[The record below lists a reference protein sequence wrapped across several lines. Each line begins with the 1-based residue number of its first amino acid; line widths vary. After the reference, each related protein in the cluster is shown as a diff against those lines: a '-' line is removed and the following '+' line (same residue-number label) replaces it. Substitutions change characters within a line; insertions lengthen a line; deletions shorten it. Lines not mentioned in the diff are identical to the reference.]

1 VAVTKISVEVD
12 PDKLDRA
19 KRILGTETV
28 RDTID
33 AALREVIRI
42 DSVRR
47 LVDLAEQG
55 TFSTLLA
62 PDAEQRLWA

>member
-1 VAVTKISVEVD
+1 MAKTSVEVD
-12 PDKLDRA
+12 PTKLDRA
-19 KRILGTETV
+19 KAILGTETL

-47 LVDLAEQG
+47 LVDLAEDG
-55 TFSTLLA
+55 AFAALLE
-62 PDAEQRLWA
+62 PGAEDRLWG